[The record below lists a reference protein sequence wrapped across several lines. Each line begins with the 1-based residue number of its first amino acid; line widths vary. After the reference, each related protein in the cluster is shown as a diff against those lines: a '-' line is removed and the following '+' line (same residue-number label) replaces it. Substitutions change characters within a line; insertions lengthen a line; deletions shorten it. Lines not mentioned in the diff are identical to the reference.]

1 MFTDNIQTVN
11 LDGISDFERIDAELR
26 ALIVTVIGTLPG
38 SRAFGIKDY
47 VDENTCDVQNE
58 LAAAIDEGCERY
70 IPEISVESISF
81 EAGAD
86 GKLVAMIYVEE
97 RDED

>member
-1 MFTDNIQTVN
+1 MFTENIQTVN

-38 SRAFGIKDY
+38 SRAFGIEDY
-47 VDENTCDVQNE
+47 VDENTYDVQNE

-70 IPEISVESISF
+70 IPEISVESIEF
-81 EAGAD
+81 ETDVD
-86 GKLVAMIYVEE
+86 GEMTTVIYVEE

>member
-26 ALIVTVIGTLPG
+26 ALIVTIIGTLPG
-38 SRAFGIKDY
+38 SRAFGIEDY
-47 VDENTCDVQNE
+47 VDENAYDVQNE

-70 IPEISVESISF
+70 MPEISVESIEF
-81 EAGAD
+81 ESDVD
-86 GKLVAMIYVEE
+86 GEMATVIYVEE